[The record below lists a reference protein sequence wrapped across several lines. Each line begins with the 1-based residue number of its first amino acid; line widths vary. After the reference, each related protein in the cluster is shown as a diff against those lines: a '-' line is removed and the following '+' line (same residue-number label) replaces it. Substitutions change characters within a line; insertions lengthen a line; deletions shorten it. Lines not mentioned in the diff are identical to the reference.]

1 MVARPAQ
8 AQLAGPAQVKIYK
21 TSVQKSLM
29 NLHECTTNLQF
40 TQKFEHVVQFVTS
53 TFGES
58 SSRSATCSPPSPSSL
73 LLLLLLLLSPPEP
86 SSPDSLE
93 PSPEVDPSGDA
104 AVPSRFSFSLS

>member
-1 MVARPAQ
+1 VVERPAQ

-29 NLHECTTNLQF
+29 NLHECTTNPEF
-40 TQKFEHVVQFVTS
+40 TQKSGHIVQFITS

-58 SSRSATCSPPSPSSL
+58 SSRSGTCSPSLPSSL
-73 LLLLLLLLSPPEP
+73 LLLLLLLPLEP

-93 PSPEVDPSGDA
+93 PSLEVDPSGDV
-104 AVPSRFSFSLS
+104 AVPSRFSSSLS

>member
-21 TSVQKSLM
+21 TLIQESFM
-29 NLHECTTNLQF
+29 NLHECTTNLEF
-40 TQKFEHVVQFVTS
+40 AQKFRHIVQFVTS

-58 SSRSATCSPPSPSSL
+58 SSRSGTCPSSLPSSL
-73 LLLLLLLLSPPEP
+73 LLLLLLLPPES

-104 AVPSRFSFSLS
+104 TVPSRFSSSFS

>member
-1 MVARPAQ
+1 VQ

-21 TSVQKSLM
+21 TFVKKSLM

-40 TQKFEHVVQFVTS
+40 TQKFKQIVQFVTS

-58 SSRSATCSPPSPSSL
+58 SSRSGTCSPSSPSSL
-73 LLLLLLLLSPPEP
+73 LLLSPPETF
-86 SSPDSLE
+86 SPDSLE

>member
-40 TQKFEHVVQFVTS
+40 TQKFEHIIQFVTS

-58 SSRSATCSPPSPSSL
+58 SSRSGTCPPSLPSSL
-73 LLLLLLLLSPPEP
+73 LLLLLLLPPEP

-104 AVPSRFSFSLS
+104 AVPSRFSSSLS

>member
-1 MVARPAQ
+1 
-8 AQLAGPAQVKIYK
+8 
-21 TSVQKSLM
+21 M

-40 TQKFEHVVQFVTS
+40 TQKFEQIVQFVTS

-58 SSRSATCSPPSPSSL
+58 SSRSGTCSPSSPSS
-73 LLLLLLLLSPPEP
+73 LLLLLSPPEP
-86 SSPDSLE
+86 FSPDSLE

>member
-8 AQLAGPAQVKIYK
+8 AQLAGPAQFKIYK

-40 TQKFEHVVQFVTS
+40 TQKFEHIIQFVTS

-58 SSRSATCSPPSPSSL
+58 SSRSGTCPPSLPSSL
-73 LLLLLLLLSPPEP
+73 LLLLLLLPPEP

-93 PSPEVDPSGDA
+93 PSPELDPSGDA
-104 AVPSRFSFSLS
+104 AVPSRFSSSLS

>member
-1 MVARPAQ
+1 VVARPAQ

-21 TSVQKSLM
+21 TSVKKSLM

-53 TFGES
+53 TFSES
-58 SSRSATCSPPSPSSL
+58 SSRLGTCSPPSPSS

-93 PSPEVDPSGDA
+93 PSSEVDPSGDA
-104 AVPSRFSFSLS
+104 VVPSRFSFSLS